1 MGRGCDG
8 VDRKDGLNWRK
19 ERGEVRMVR
28 ANGWL
33 REVEFGIWLVV

>member
-8 VDRKDGLNWRK
+8 VDMKDGLNWRK
-19 ERGEVRMVR
+19 GRGEVRMVG